1 MIEHET
7 LLVTLVKLV
16 ERIPVHPRPASQ
28 ARARPPPIPIACFC
42 RRW

>member
-16 ERIPVHPRPASQ
+16 ERIPVPPCLVAGAGAH
-28 ARARPPPIPIACFC
+28 PPIPIARFC